1 MIEGVGRKSV
11 VQVTAMRMMM
21 RNWLLRG
28 TTRASKKKKR
38 RKENANQKV
47 RLPAPALDSGIPS

>member
-11 VQVTAMRMMM
+11 VQVPAMRVMMGS
-21 RNWLLRG
+21 WLLRG

-38 RKENANQKV
+38 RKGNANQKV
-47 RLPAPALDSGIPS
+47 RL